1 MGGND
6 VGVLPHL
13 KTVQKPKT
21 VPIIVRERRW
31 KHENKKQNKIKSRY
45 RIVKVILLLNHRY
58 YTRSV
63 VRYQQASDTERWR
76 DELKWI
82 PITEASQECREEWC

>member
-1 MGGND
+1 MYVCTHYETRFAVCATVFSVRGGGVGGND

-31 KHENKKQNKIKSRY
+31 KHENKK
-45 RIVKVILLLNHRY
+45 
-58 YTRSV
+58 
-63 VRYQQASDTERWR
+63 
-76 DELKWI
+76 
-82 PITEASQECREEWC
+82 